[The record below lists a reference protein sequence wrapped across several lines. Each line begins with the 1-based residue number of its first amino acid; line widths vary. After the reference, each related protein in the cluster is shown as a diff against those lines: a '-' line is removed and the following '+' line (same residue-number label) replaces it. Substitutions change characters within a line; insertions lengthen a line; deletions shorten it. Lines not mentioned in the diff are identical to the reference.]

1 MTTVTGKQPPASSLS
16 NPVTQIIGSSIVT
29 QFPFPSYL
37 YPAWHDGFGTG
48 TEAMQFPFP
57 SLWYPKAQVRGGID
71 GSTEVDLSSSGRQL
85 PCPSAKNPDGHVSL
99 IVVGTSTVSSTH
111 YPSA

>member
-16 NPVTQIIGSSIVT
+16 NPVTQIIGISSVT

-37 YPAWHDGFGTG
+37 YPAEHYGFGSGTG
-48 TEAMQFPFP
+48 AMQFPFP
-57 SLWYPKAQVRGGID
+57 SLWYPEAQVRGGID
-71 GSTEVDLSSSGRQL
+71 GSTEVAVSSSGRQL
-85 PCPSAKNPDGHVSL
+85 PCPSAKNPDGHVSG